1 MNKEREELKNL
12 VTEMNKL
19 QFEWFVCQVRNVL
32 LGGDKYWK
40 NWGIQAMMSTVWK
53 QTAVFRK
60 PRRRTKSGLTSG

>member
-32 LGGDKYWK
+32 LGGDK
-40 NWGIQAMMSTVWK
+40 
-53 QTAVFRK
+53 
-60 PRRRTKSGLTSG
+60 